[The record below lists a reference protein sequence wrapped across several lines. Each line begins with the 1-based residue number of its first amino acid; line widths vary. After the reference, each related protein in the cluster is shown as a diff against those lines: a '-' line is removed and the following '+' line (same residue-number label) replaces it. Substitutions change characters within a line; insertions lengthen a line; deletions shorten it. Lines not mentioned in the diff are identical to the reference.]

1 MTNEELNRK
10 MEFLVEWQARFSA
23 NLDALKER
31 QEALQAED
39 ERWRADFRADLMV
52 QREMAETA
60 LETVNKVAEVVTA
73 LAEAQVRTDRQMKET
88 DRHMA
93 ETDRRM
99 AETDRQMKETDRR
112 LDRLAALVEGHIRDG
127 HRHDG

>member
-23 NLDALKER
+23 DMDALKER
-31 QEALQAED
+31 QEAY
-39 ERWRADFRADLMV
+39 ERLREQQREQDRQDLLI

-60 LETVNKVAEVVTA
+60 LETVTKVAEVVTA
-73 LAEAQVRTDRQMKET
+73 LAATQDRTDRQIKALAGRQ
-88 DRHMA
+88 D
-93 ETDRRM
+93 
-99 AETDRQMKETDRR
+99 ETDRQMKETDRR

>member
-23 NLDALKER
+23 DMDALKER
-31 QEALQAED
+31 QEAY
-39 ERWRADFRADLMV
+39 ERLREQQREQDRQDLLI

-60 LETVNKVAEVVTA
+60 LETVTKVAEVVTA
-73 LAEAQVRTDRQMKET
+73 LAATQDRTDRQIKALAGRQ
-88 DRHMA
+88 D
-93 ETDRRM
+93 
-99 AETDRQMKETDRR
+99 ETDRQMKETDRR

-127 HRHDG
+127 HRHEG

>member
-23 NLDALKER
+23 DLDALKER

-60 LETVNKVAEVVTA
+60 LEVATKAAEAVTA
-73 LAEAQVRTDRQMKET
+73 LAEAQKKTDRQMKET
-88 DRHMA
+88 DR
-93 ETDRRM
+93 RM
-99 AETDRQMKETDRR
+99 AETDRR

-127 HRHDG
+127 HRHEG